1 MSEEQKKYAQITCC
15 SHIAP
20 IKPLNDE
27 FTLCKVYV
35 QGVGK
40 NRNYSYMSQEN
51 ILRAEPTLHYIPV
64 VGHLMPK
71 YDEDGNEIGKYF
83 GGHDYVLDENWNM
96 KPLTVP
102 FGVVTAD
109 PVAFEEVEEYGQK
122 VPYMTATTILWTG
135 RYPELKE
142 AVYSD
147 DCWFNQSMEL
157 SVSQSRPY
165 SEDSNY
171 TELLDWTYSALCIL
185 GKSDEPEYHTEPCFI
200 SSRFVPLTYS
210 QNRDSFYADMS
221 EMRERLAFILSPKK
235 GGETP
240 MNPENIQ
247 AVLAEYGLT
256 TETVDFEFEGMDE
269 EALRQAAKAFAEAH
283 KDNGDPTPSP
293 VLTDTADFI
302 CEFAVT
308 YNQRRDALTN
318 ALDDIIVRDGMGE
331 VVSATHYWVQDFDDS
346 YVYVTR
352 CQWKRDD
359 DSHEDHGRFA
369 YTFNADDLSASIDG
383 EFEEMFLM
391 WLTSDEKQKLET
403 SRSVFEELQQ
413 YKEANEKSKRKAAVD
428 ELFAQ
433 FQDLE
438 QADGFD
444 AMRQSAY
451 ESGEME
457 DIVTRLYAMRGKMS
471 KNFSRAPSRSTVRVG
486 IDKDRTDE
494 RDDTY
499 GGLLRKW

>member
-1 MSEEQKKYAQITCC
+1 MSDEQKKYAQIACC
-15 SHIAP
+15 SHIEP
-20 IKPLNDE
+20 IRPLNDE

-40 NRNYSYMSQEN
+40 NRNYSYMSKEN
-51 ILRAEPTLHYIPV
+51 ILKAEPTIHYVPV

-71 YDEDGNEIGKYF
+71 YDEDGNEVGKYF
-83 GGHDYVLDENWNM
+83 GGHDYVLDENWQM
-96 KPLTVP
+96 KALTVP

-109 PVAFEEVEEYGQK
+109 PVAFEDVEEYGQT
-122 VPYMTATTILWTG
+122 VPYMTVTAILWTG

-142 AVYSD
+142 AIYSD

-157 SVSQSRPY
+157 SVSQFRPY
-165 SEDSNY
+165 AEDSNY

-210 QNRDSFYADMS
+210 ESRDHFYADMS
-221 EMRERLAFILSPKK
+221 EMREHLAFILSPKK

-240 MNPENIQ
+240 MNLENVQ

-256 TETVDFEFEGMDE
+256 TEMVDFEMEGMDE
-269 EALRQAAKAFAEAH
+269 EALRQAAQAFAEAH
-283 KDNGDPTPSP
+283 KGADDPAPSP
-293 VLTDTADFI
+293 DVPADFM

-308 YNQRRDALTN
+308 YNQRLDALNN
-318 ALDDIIVRDGMGE
+318 ALDSVIVRDGTGE

-346 YVYVTR
+346 YVYVNR
-352 CQWKRDD
+352 YQYRRDG

-369 YTFNADDLSASIDG
+369 YTFNSDDLSASISG

-391 WLTSDEKQKLET
+391 WLTGDEKQKLDNA
-403 SRSVFEELQQ
+403 RSVFEELRQ
-413 YKEANEKSKRKAAVD
+413 YKEETEKAKRKAAVD
-428 ELFAQ
+428 ELFSQ

-438 QADGFD
+438 QAEGFETL
-444 AMRQSAY
+444 RQGAY

-457 DIVTRLYAMRGKMS
+457 DLETKLYAMRGKLS
-471 KNFSRAPSRSTVRVG
+471 KNFAKAPSKSTIRVG
-486 IDKDRTDE
+486 IDKAQPDGH
-494 RDDTY
+494 DDTY

>member
-1 MSEEQKKYAQITCC
+1 MSDEQKKYAQIACC
-15 SHIAP
+15 SHIEP

-40 NRNYSYMSQEN
+40 NRNYSYMSKEN
-51 ILRAEPTLHYIPV
+51 ILKAEPTIHYVPV

-71 YDEDGNEIGKYF
+71 YDEDGNEVGKYF
-83 GGHDYVLDENWNM
+83 GGHDYVLDENWQM
-96 KPLTVP
+96 KALTVP

-109 PVAFEEVEEYGQK
+109 PVVFEDVEEYGQT
-122 VPYMTATTILWTG
+122 VPYMTATAILWTG

-147 DCWFNQSMEL
+147 ECWFNQSMEL
-157 SVSQSRPY
+157 SVSQFRPY
-165 SEDSNY
+165 AEDSNY

-210 QNRDSFYADMS
+210 ESRDNFYADMS
-221 EMRERLAFILSPKK
+221 EMREHLAFILSPKK

-240 MNPENIQ
+240 MNPENVQ

-256 TETVDFEFEGMDE
+256 TEMVDFEIEGMDE
-269 EALRQAAKAFAEAH
+269 EALREAAQAFAEAH
-283 KDNGDPTPSP
+283 SAEGEADPEP
-293 VLTDTADFI
+293 ADFV

-308 YNQRRDALTN
+308 YNQRLDALRN
-318 ALDDIIVRDGMGE
+318 ALDDVAVRDGAGN
-331 VVSATHYWVQDFDDS
+331 VVSVTNYWVNDFDDA
-346 YVYVTR
+346 YVYVER
-352 CQWKRDD
+352 YQWQRDG

-369 YTFNADDLSASIDG
+369 YAFNSDDLTASITG

-391 WLTSDEKQKLET
+391 WLTNDEKQKLES
-403 SRSVFEELQQ
+403 SRSVFEELKQ
-413 YKEANEKSKRKAAVD
+413 YKEANEKAKHKSAVD

-433 FQDLE
+433 FADLE
-438 QADGFD
+438 QVEGFD
-444 AMRQSAY
+444 TLRQSAY

-457 DIVTRLYAMRGKMS
+457 DLETKLYAMRGKMA
-471 KNFSRAPSRSTVRVG
+471 KNFAKAPAKSTVRVG
-486 IDKDRTDE
+486 IDNTPSDANDE
-494 RDDTY
+494 TY